1 MSRIVVLGGAGF
13 LGSHLCDALVKRG
26 DEVVAVD
33 NFSTGSKANLQQ
45 LNTAKNFSVVDAD
58 ICEPIEIAGRVELV
72 FNFASPASPK
82 KYLQIPIQ
90 TLQAG
95 SLGTENAVQLALKN
109 NARLIMASTSE
120 VYGDPLTT
128 PQSETYFGNVNPIG
142 VRSCYDE
149 AKRFAEALLMAH
161 SRVSGL
167 NLGIVRIFNT
177 YGPRLDPD
185 DGRVV
190 STLISQAVSNQDLT
204 VHGDGKQ
211 SRSFCYVDD
220 LIRGVIALA
229 DSNEIG
235 PINLGNDK
243 EISVLELANLVL
255 KINQSSNK
263 ITFTQAMDDDPQQR
277 CPDLTLAKSK
287 LNWSPTISVEYG
299 LSRTIEWFRSIR
311 HEDRQLF
318 R

>member
-1 MSRIVVLGGAGF
+1 MSRIVVLGGSGF

-26 DEVVAVD
+26 DEVIAVD
-33 NFSTGSKANLQQ
+33 NFSTGSKNNLQQ
-45 LNTAKNFSVVDAD
+45 LKNAKNFSVVDAN
-58 ICEPIEIAGRVELV
+58 ICEPIEIAGRVDLV
-72 FNFASPASPK
+72 LNFASPASPK

-95 SLGTENAVQLALKN
+95 SLGTENAAQLALKN
-109 NARLIMASTSE
+109 DARLVMASTSE
-120 VYGDPLTT
+120 VYGDPLTS

-161 SRVSGL
+161 SRVSSL

-190 STLISQAVSNQDLT
+190 STLISQAVSDQDLT
-204 VHGDGKQ
+204 VHGNGKQ

-255 KINQSSNK
+255 KINQSSNQ
-263 ITFTQAMDDDPQQR
+263 IIFTQAMDDDPQQR

-287 LNWSPTISVEYG
+287 LNWSPTISVEDG
-299 LSRTIEWFRSIR
+299 LSRTIDWFKSNRV
-311 HEDRQLF
+311 
-318 R
+318 

>member
-1 MSRIVVLGGAGF
+1 VSRIVVLGGAGF

-33 NFSTGSKANLQQ
+33 NFSTGSKNNLQQ
-45 LNTAKNFSVVDAD
+45 LNNAKNFSVVDAD
-58 ICEPIEIAGRVELV
+58 ICEPIEIAGRVDLV
-72 FNFASPASPK
+72 LNFASPASPK

-95 SLGTENAVQLALKN
+95 SLGTENAAQLALKN

-120 VYGDPLTT
+120 VYGDPLTS

-204 VHGDGKQ
+204 VHGDGRQ

-287 LNWSPTISVEYG
+287 LNWSPTISVEDG
-299 LSRTIEWFRSIR
+299 LFRTIDWFKSKRV
-311 HEDRQLF
+311 
-318 R
+318 

>member
-1 MSRIVVLGGAGF
+1 VSRIVVLGGAGF

-33 NFSTGSKANLQQ
+33 NFSTGSKNNLQQ
-45 LNTAKNFSVVDAD
+45 LNNAKNFSVVDAD
-58 ICEPIEIAGRVELV
+58 ICEPIEIAGRVDLV
-72 FNFASPASPK
+72 LNFASPASPK

-120 VYGDPLTT
+120 VYGDPLTS

-204 VHGDGKQ
+204 VHGDGRQ

-287 LNWSPTISVEYG
+287 LNWSPTISVEDG
-299 LSRTIEWFRSIR
+299 LSRTIDWFKSKRV
-311 HEDRQLF
+311 
-318 R
+318 

>member
-26 DEVVAVD
+26 GEVVAVD
-33 NFSTGSKANLQQ
+33 NFSTGSKNNLQQ
-45 LNTAKNFSVVDAD
+45 LKNAKNFSVVEAD
-58 ICEPIEIAGRVELV
+58 ICEPIEIAGRVDLV
-72 FNFASPASPK
+72 LNFASPASPK
-82 KYLQIPIQ
+82 KYLQIPVQ

-95 SLGTENAVQLALKN
+95 SLGTENAAQLALKN
-109 NARLIMASTSE
+109 DARLIMASTSE
-120 VYGDPLTT
+120 VYGDPLTS

-149 AKRFAEALLMAH
+149 AKRFSEALLMAH

-204 VHGDGKQ
+204 VHGNGKQ

-263 ITFTQAMDDDPQQR
+263 IIFTQAMDDDPQQR

-287 LNWSPTISVEYG
+287 LNWSPTISVEDG
-299 LSRTIEWFRSIR
+299 LSRTIDWFKSNRV
-311 HEDRQLF
+311 
-318 R
+318 

>member
-33 NFSTGSKANLQQ
+33 NFSTGSKNNLQQ
-45 LNTAKNFSVVDAD
+45 LNNAKNFSVVDAD
-58 ICEPIEIAGRVELV
+58 ICEPIEIAGRVDLV
-72 FNFASPASPK
+72 LNFASPASPK

-95 SLGTENAVQLALKN
+95 SLGTENAAQLALKN

-120 VYGDPLTT
+120 VYGDPLTS

-229 DSNEIG
+229 NSNEIG

-287 LNWSPTISVEYG
+287 LNWSPTISVEDG
-299 LSRTIEWFRSIR
+299 LSRTIDWFKSKRV
-311 HEDRQLF
+311 
-318 R
+318 

>member
-1 MSRIVVLGGAGF
+1 VSRIVVLGGAGF
-13 LGSHLCDALVKRG
+13 LGSHLCNALVKRG
-26 DEVVAVD
+26 DEVIAVD
-33 NFSTGSKANLQQ
+33 NFSTGSKNNLQQ
-45 LNTAKNFSVVDAD
+45 LNNAKNFSVVDAD
-58 ICEPIEIAGRVELV
+58 ICEPIEIAGRVDLV
-72 FNFASPASPK
+72 LNFASPASPK

-120 VYGDPLTT
+120 VYGDPLTS

-142 VRSCYDE
+142 FRSCYDE

-287 LNWSPTISVEYG
+287 LNWSPTISVENG
-299 LSRTIEWFRSIR
+299 LSRTIDWFKSKRV
-311 HEDRQLF
+311 
-318 R
+318 

>member
-33 NFSTGSKANLQQ
+33 NFSTGSKNNLQQ
-45 LNTAKNFSVVDAD
+45 LNNAKNFSVVDAD
-58 ICEPIEIAGRVELV
+58 ICEPIEIAGRVDLV
-72 FNFASPASPK
+72 LNFASPASPK

-287 LNWSPTISVEYG
+287 LNWSPTVSVENG
-299 LSRTIEWFRSIR
+299 LSRTIDWFKSKRV
-311 HEDRQLF
+311 
-318 R
+318 

>member
-26 DEVVAVD
+26 DEVIAVD
-33 NFSTGSKANLQQ
+33 NFSTGSKNNLQQ
-45 LNTAKNFSVVDAD
+45 LNNAKNFSVVDAD
-58 ICEPIEIAGRVELV
+58 ICEPIEIAGRVDLV
-72 FNFASPASPK
+72 LNFASPASPK

-120 VYGDPLTT
+120 VYGDPLKT

-263 ITFTQAMDDDPQQR
+263 ITFTQAMDYDPQQR
-277 CPDLTLAKSK
+277 CPYLTLAKSK
-287 LNWSPTISVEYG
+287 LNWSPTISVEDG
-299 LSRTIEWFRSIR
+299 LSRTIDWFKSKRV
-311 HEDRQLF
+311 
-318 R
+318 

>member
-1 MSRIVVLGGAGF
+1 VSRIVVLGGAGF

-33 NFSTGSKANLQQ
+33 NFSTGSSNNLQQ
-45 LNTAKNFSVVDAD
+45 LTNAKNFSVVDAD
-58 ICEPIEIAGRVELV
+58 ICEPIEIAGRVDLV
-72 FNFASPASPK
+72 LNFASPASPK

-120 VYGDPLTT
+120 VYGDPLTS

-229 DSNEIG
+229 NSNEIG

-287 LNWSPTISVEYG
+287 LNWSPTISVEDG
-299 LSRTIEWFRSIR
+299 LSRTIDWFKSK
-311 HEDRQLF
+311 LV
-318 R
+318 

>member
-33 NFSTGSKANLQQ
+33 NFSTGSKNNLQQ
-45 LNTAKNFSVVDAD
+45 LNNAKNFSVVDAD
-58 ICEPIEIAGRVELV
+58 ICEPIEIAGRVDLV
-72 FNFASPASPK
+72 LNFASPASPK

-190 STLISQAVSNQDLT
+190 STLISQAVSNQVLT
-204 VHGDGKQ
+204 VHGDGEQ

-287 LNWSPTISVEYG
+287 LNWSPTISVEDG
-299 LSRTIEWFRSIR
+299 LSRTIDWFKSKRV
-311 HEDRQLF
+311 
-318 R
+318 

>member
-26 DEVVAVD
+26 DEVIAVD
-33 NFSTGSKANLQQ
+33 NFSTGSKNNLQQ
-45 LNTAKNFSVVDAD
+45 LKNAKNFSVVDAD
-58 ICEPIEIAGRVELV
+58 ICEPIEIAGRVDLV
-72 FNFASPASPK
+72 LNFASPASPK

-120 VYGDPLTT
+120 VYGDPLTS

-235 PINLGNDK
+235 PINLGNDV

-287 LNWSPTISVEYG
+287 LNWSPTISVEDG
-299 LSRTIEWFRSIR
+299 LSRTIDWFKSKRV
-311 HEDRQLF
+311 
-318 R
+318 

>member
-1 MSRIVVLGGAGF
+1 VSRIVVLGGAGF
-13 LGSHLCDALVKRG
+13 LGSHLCNALVKRG
-26 DEVVAVD
+26 DEVIAVD
-33 NFSTGSKANLQQ
+33 NFSTGSKNNLQQ
-45 LNTAKNFSVVDAD
+45 LNNAKNFSVVDAD
-58 ICEPIEIAGRVELV
+58 ICEPIEIAGRVDLV
-72 FNFASPASPK
+72 LNFASPASPK

-287 LNWSPTISVEYG
+287 LNWSPTISVENG
-299 LSRTIEWFRSIR
+299 LSRTIDWFKSKRV
-311 HEDRQLF
+311 
-318 R
+318 

>member
-33 NFSTGSKANLQQ
+33 NFSTGSKNNLQQ
-45 LNTAKNFSVVDAD
+45 LNNAKNFSVVDAD
-58 ICEPIEIAGRVELV
+58 ICEPIEIAGRVDLV
-72 FNFASPASPK
+72 LNFASPASPK
-82 KYLQIPIQ
+82 KYLQMPIQ

-95 SLGTENAVQLALKN
+95 SLGTENAAQLALKN

-263 ITFTQAMDDDPQQR
+263 ITFTKAMDDDPQQR

-287 LNWSPTISVEYG
+287 LNWSPTISVEDG
-299 LSRTIEWFRSIR
+299 LSRTIDWFKSNRV
-311 HEDRQLF
+311 
-318 R
+318 

>member
-1 MSRIVVLGGAGF
+1 VLGGAGF

-33 NFSTGSKANLQQ
+33 NFSTGSKNNLQQ
-45 LNTAKNFSVVDAD
+45 LNNAKNFSVVDAD
-58 ICEPIEIAGRVELV
+58 ICEPIEIAGRVDLV
-72 FNFASPASPK
+72 LNFASPASPK

-235 PINLGNDK
+235 PINLGNDN

-287 LNWSPTISVEYG
+287 LNWSPTISVENG
-299 LSRTIEWFRSIR
+299 LSRTIDWFKSKRV
-311 HEDRQLF
+311 
-318 R
+318 

>member
-13 LGSHLCDALVKRG
+13 LGSHLCDVLVKRG

-33 NFSTGSKANLQQ
+33 NFLTGSKKNLQQ
-45 LNTAKNFSVVDAD
+45 LDDAKNFSLVVAD
-58 ICEPIEIAGRVELV
+58 ICAPIEIAGKVDIVL
-72 FNFASPASPK
+72 NFASPASPK

-90 TLQAG
+90 TLHAG
-95 SLGTENAVQLALKN
+95 SLGTENAIQLALKN

-120 VYGDPLTT
+120 IYGDPLTS
-128 PQSETYFGNVNPIG
+128 PQRETYFGNVNPVG

-149 AKRFAEALLMAH
+149 AKRFSEALLMAH
-161 SRVSGL
+161 SRVSSL
-167 NLGIVRIFNT
+167 NLGIARIFNT
-177 YGPRLDPD
+177 YGPRLDPN

-190 STLISQAVSNQDLT
+190 STLISQAVNSQDLT

-220 LIRGVIALA
+220 LIRGVVALT
-229 DSNEIG
+229 DSNEVG

-243 EISVLELANLVL
+243 EISVLELAHLVL
-255 KINQSSNK
+255 RVNQTSNK
-263 ITFTQAMDDDPQQR
+263 ISFTQAMDDDPQQR

-287 LNWSPTISVEYG
+287 LNWSPAISIEDG
-299 LSRTIEWFRSIR
+299 ISRTIDWFKRG
-311 HEDRQLF
+311 HL
-318 R
+318 

>member
-33 NFSTGSKANLQQ
+33 NFSTGSKNNLQQ
-45 LNTAKNFSVVDAD
+45 LNNAKNFSVVDAD
-58 ICEPIEIAGRVELV
+58 ICEPIEIAGRVDLV
-72 FNFASPASPK
+72 LNFASPASPK

-95 SLGTENAVQLALKN
+95 SLGTQNAAQLALKN

-120 VYGDPLTT
+120 VYGDPLTS

-287 LNWSPTISVEYG
+287 LNWSPTISVEDG
-299 LSRTIEWFRSIR
+299 LSRTIDWFKSKRV
-311 HEDRQLF
+311 
-318 R
+318 

>member
-1 MSRIVVLGGAGF
+1 MLGGAGF

-33 NFSTGSKANLQQ
+33 NFSTGSKNNLQQ
-45 LNTAKNFSVVDAD
+45 LNNAKNFSVVDAD
-58 ICEPIEIAGRVELV
+58 ICEPIEIAGRVDLV
-72 FNFASPASPK
+72 LNFASPASPK

-120 VYGDPLTT
+120 VYGDPLTS

-142 VRSCYDE
+142 FRSCYDE

-287 LNWSPTISVEYG
+287 LNWSPTISVEDG
-299 LSRTIEWFRSIR
+299 LSRTIDWFKSKRV
-311 HEDRQLF
+311 
-318 R
+318 

>member
-26 DEVVAVD
+26 DEVIAVD
-33 NFSTGSKANLQQ
+33 NFSTGSKNNLQQ
-45 LNTAKNFSVVDAD
+45 LKNAKNFSVVDAD
-58 ICEPIEIAGRVELV
+58 ICEPIEIAGRVDLV
-72 FNFASPASPK
+72 LNFASPASPK

-95 SLGTENAVQLALKN
+95 SLGTENAAQLALKN
-109 NARLIMASTSE
+109 DARLVMASTSE
-120 VYGDPLTT
+120 VYGDPLTS

-204 VHGDGKQ
+204 VHGDGRQ

-235 PINLGNDK
+235 PINLGNDV
-243 EISVLELANLVL
+243 EISVLELANLGL

-263 ITFTQAMDDDPQQR
+263 IIFTQAMDDDPQQR
-277 CPDLTLAKSK
+277 CPDLTLAKAK
-287 LNWSPTISVEYG
+287 LNWSPTISVEDG
-299 LSRTIEWFRSIR
+299 LSRTIDWFKSKRV
-311 HEDRQLF
+311 
-318 R
+318 

>member
-1 MSRIVVLGGAGF
+1 VLGGAGF

-33 NFSTGSKANLQQ
+33 NFSTGSKNNLQQ
-45 LNTAKNFSVVDAD
+45 LNNAKNFSVVDAD
-58 ICEPIEIAGRVELV
+58 ICEPIEIAGRVDLV
-72 FNFASPASPK
+72 LNFASPASPK

-235 PINLGNDK
+235 PINLGNDN

-287 LNWSPTISVEYG
+287 LNWSPTISVEDG
-299 LSRTIEWFRSIR
+299 LSRTIDWFKSNRV
-311 HEDRQLF
+311 
-318 R
+318 

>member
-1 MSRIVVLGGAGF
+1 VSRIVVLGGAGF

-26 DEVVAVD
+26 DEVVVVD
-33 NFSTGSKANLQQ
+33 NFSTGSKNNLQQ
-45 LNTAKNFSVVDAD
+45 LNNAKNFSVVDAD
-58 ICEPIEIAGRVELV
+58 ICEPIEIAGRVDLV
-72 FNFASPASPK
+72 LNFASPASPK

-287 LNWSPTISVEYG
+287 LNWSPTISVEDG
-299 LSRTIEWFRSIR
+299 LSRTIDWFKSKRV
-311 HEDRQLF
+311 
-318 R
+318 

>member
-311 HEDRQLF
+311 HE
-318 R
+318 

>member
-33 NFSTGSKANLQQ
+33 NFSTGSKNNLQQ
-45 LNTAKNFSVVDAD
+45 LNNVKNFSVVDAD
-58 ICEPIEIAGRVELV
+58 ICEPIEIAGRVDLV
-72 FNFASPASPK
+72 LNFASPASPK

-95 SLGTENAVQLALKN
+95 SLGTENAAQLALKN

-120 VYGDPLTT
+120 VYGDPLTS

-220 LIRGVIALA
+220 LIRGVIALS

-287 LNWSPTISVEYG
+287 LNWSPTISVEDG
-299 LSRTIEWFRSIR
+299 LSRTIDWFKSKRV
-311 HEDRQLF
+311 
-318 R
+318 

>member
-1 MSRIVVLGGAGF
+1 VLGGAGF

-33 NFSTGSKANLQQ
+33 NFSTGSKNNLQQ
-45 LNTAKNFSVVDAD
+45 LNNAKNFSVVDAD
-58 ICEPIEIAGRVELV
+58 ICEPIEIAGRVDLV
-72 FNFASPASPK
+72 LNFASPASPK

-120 VYGDPLTT
+120 VYGDPLTS

-287 LNWSPTISVEYG
+287 LNWSPTISVENG
-299 LSRTIEWFRSIR
+299 LSRTIDWFKSKRV
-311 HEDRQLF
+311 
-318 R
+318 

>member
-33 NFSTGSKANLQQ
+33 NFSTGSKNNLQQ
-45 LNTAKNFSVVDAD
+45 LNNAKNFSVVDAD
-58 ICEPIEIAGRVELV
+58 ICEPIEIAGRVDLV
-72 FNFASPASPK
+72 LNFASPASPK

-287 LNWSPTISVEYG
+287 LNWSPTISVENG
-299 LSRTIEWFRSIR
+299 LSRTIDWFKSKRV
-311 HEDRQLF
+311 
-318 R
+318 

>member
-13 LGSHLCDALVKRG
+13 LGSHLCDALVERG

-33 NFSTGSKANLQQ
+33 NFSTGSKNNLQQ
-45 LNTAKNFSVVDAD
+45 LNNSKNFSVIDAD
-58 ICEPIEIAGRVELV
+58 ICEPIEIAGRVDLV
-72 FNFASPASPK
+72 LNFASPASPK
-82 KYLQIPIQ
+82 KYLQMPIQ

-95 SLGTENAVQLALKN
+95 SLGTENAAQLALKN

-120 VYGDPLTT
+120 IYGDPLTT

-149 AKRFAEALLMAH
+149 SKRFAEALLMAH

-235 PINLGNDK
+235 PINLGNDR

-255 KINQSSNK
+255 KLNQSSNK
-263 ITFTQAMDDDPQQR
+263 ITFTRAMDDDPQQR

-287 LNWSPTISVEYG
+287 LNWSPTVSVEDG
-299 LSRTIEWFRSIR
+299 LSRTINWFKSKRV
-311 HEDRQLF
+311 
-318 R
+318 

>member
-1 MSRIVVLGGAGF
+1 VSRIVVLGGAGF

-26 DEVVAVD
+26 DEVVAID
-33 NFSTGSKANLQQ
+33 NFSTGSKNNLQQ
-45 LNTAKNFSVVDAD
+45 LNNAKNFSVVDAD
-58 ICEPIEIAGRVELV
+58 ICEPIEIAGRVDLV
-72 FNFASPASPK
+72 LNFASPASPK

-120 VYGDPLTT
+120 VYGDPLTS

-263 ITFTQAMDDDPQQR
+263 IIFTQAMDDDPQQR

-287 LNWSPTISVEYG
+287 LNWSPTISVENG
-299 LSRTIEWFRSIR
+299 LSRTIDWFKSKRV
-311 HEDRQLF
+311 
-318 R
+318 

>member
-1 MSRIVVLGGAGF
+1 MSRIIVLGGAGF

-33 NFSTGSKANLQQ
+33 NFSTGSKNNLQQ
-45 LNTAKNFSVVDAD
+45 LNNAKNFSVVDAD
-58 ICEPIEIAGRVELV
+58 ICEPIEIAGRVDLV
-72 FNFASPASPK
+72 LNFASPASPK

-95 SLGTENAVQLALKN
+95 SLGTQNAAQLALKN

-120 VYGDPLTT
+120 VYGDPLTS
-128 PQSETYFGNVNPIG
+128 PQSESYFGNVNPIG

-220 LIRGVIALA
+220 LIRGIIALA

-287 LNWSPTISVEYG
+287 LNWSPTISVEDG
-299 LSRTIEWFRSIR
+299 LSRTIDWFKSKRV
-311 HEDRQLF
+311 
-318 R
+318 

>member
-33 NFSTGSKANLQQ
+33 NFSTGSKNNLQQ
-45 LNTAKNFSVVDAD
+45 LNSAKNFSVVDAD
-58 ICEPIEIAGRVELV
+58 ICEPIEIAGRVDLV
-72 FNFASPASPK
+72 LNFASPASPK

-190 STLISQAVSNQDLT
+190 STLISQAVSNQVLT
-204 VHGDGKQ
+204 VHGDGEQ

-287 LNWSPTISVEYG
+287 LNWSPTISVENG
-299 LSRTIEWFRSIR
+299 LSRTIDWFKSKRV
-311 HEDRQLF
+311 
-318 R
+318 

>member
-33 NFSTGSKANLQQ
+33 NFSTGSKNNLQQ
-45 LNTAKNFSVVDAD
+45 LKNAKNFSVVEAD
-58 ICEPIEIAGRVELV
+58 ICEPIEIAGRVDLV
-72 FNFASPASPK
+72 LNFASPASPK
-82 KYLQIPIQ
+82 KYLQIPVQ

-95 SLGTENAVQLALKN
+95 SLGTENAAQLALKN
-109 NARLIMASTSE
+109 DARLIMASTSE
-120 VYGDPLTT
+120 VYGDPLTS

-149 AKRFAEALLMAH
+149 AKRFSEALLMAH

-204 VHGDGKQ
+204 VHGNGTQ

-263 ITFTQAMDDDPQQR
+263 IIFTQAMDDDPQQR

-287 LNWSPTISVEYG
+287 LNWSPTISVEDG
-299 LSRTIEWFRSIR
+299 LSRTIDWFKSNRV
-311 HEDRQLF
+311 
-318 R
+318 

>member
-1 MSRIVVLGGAGF
+1 VLGGAGF

-33 NFSTGSKANLQQ
+33 NFSTGSKNNLQQ
-45 LNTAKNFSVVDAD
+45 LNNAKNFSVVDAD
-58 ICEPIEIAGRVELV
+58 ICEPIEISGRVDLV
-72 FNFASPASPK
+72 LNFASPASPK

-235 PINLGNDK
+235 PINLGNNK

-277 CPDLTLAKSK
+277 CPDLTLANSK
-287 LNWSPTISVEYG
+287 LNWSPTISIEDG
-299 LSRTIEWFRSIR
+299 LSRTIDWFKSKRV
-311 HEDRQLF
+311 
-318 R
+318 

>member
-1 MSRIVVLGGAGF
+1 VLGGSGF

-33 NFSTGSKANLQQ
+33 NFSTGSKNNLQQ
-45 LNTAKNFSVVDAD
+45 LNNAKNFSVVDAD
-58 ICEPIEIAGRVELV
+58 ICEPIEISGRVDLV
-72 FNFASPASPK
+72 LNFASPASPK

-120 VYGDPLTT
+120 VYGDPLTS

-277 CPDLTLAKSK
+277 CPDLTLANSK
-287 LNWSPTISVEYG
+287 LNWSPTISIEDG
-299 LSRTIEWFRSIR
+299 LSRTIDWFKSKRV
-311 HEDRQLF
+311 
-318 R
+318 

>member
-1 MSRIVVLGGAGF
+1 MSRVVVLGGAGF
-13 LGSHLCDALVKRG
+13 LGSHLCDALVERG

-33 NFSTGSKANLQQ
+33 NFSTGSKNNLQQ
-45 LNTAKNFSVVDAD
+45 LNNSKNFSVIDAD
-58 ICEPIEIAGRVELV
+58 ICEPIEIAGRVDLV
-72 FNFASPASPK
+72 LNFASPASPK
-82 KYLQIPIQ
+82 KYLQMPIQ

-95 SLGTENAVQLALKN
+95 SLGTENAAQLALKN

-120 VYGDPLTT
+120 IYGDPLTT

-149 AKRFAEALLMAH
+149 SKRFAEALLMAH

-235 PINLGNDK
+235 PINLGNDR

-263 ITFTQAMDDDPQQR
+263 ITFTRAMDDDPKQR
-277 CPDLTLAKSK
+277 CPDLTFAKLK
-287 LNWSPTISVEYG
+287 LNWSPTISVEEG
-299 LSRTIEWFRSIR
+299 LSRTIDWFKSKRV
-311 HEDRQLF
+311 
-318 R
+318 